1 MNVTHISQHQTQY
14 SLAMYKCLPLKI
26 DGVQIDNLV
35 YFTVERPFI
44 LLHAFTVRKIDDRDR
59 YSDLSQGMT
68 NALLYLDP
76 HPVVQVAQV
85 ANITSFHI
93 AAGQYQVQDLRPEDG
108 EVDGLPVLRSDYDQ
122 YVFVLLCT
130 NF

>member
-1 MNVTHISQHQTQY
+1 
-14 SLAMYKCLPLKI
+14 
-26 DGVQIDNLV
+26 
-35 YFTVERPFI
+35 
-44 LLHAFTVRKIDDRDR
+44 
-59 YSDLSQGMT
+59 LSQGLT

-93 AAGQYQVQDLRPEDG
+93 SAGQYQVQDLRPETSGD
-108 EVDGLPVLRSDYDQ
+108 VDRNDYEQ